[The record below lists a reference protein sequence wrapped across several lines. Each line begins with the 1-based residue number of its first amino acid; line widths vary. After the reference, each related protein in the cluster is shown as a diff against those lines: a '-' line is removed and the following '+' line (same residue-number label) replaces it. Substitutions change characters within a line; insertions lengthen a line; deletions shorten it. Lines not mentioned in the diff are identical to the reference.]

1 MSWNKNIIPIP
12 IGYIVGMR
20 YYEWEGITPIR
31 TVRKV
36 IINKQM
42 FPGYIYKNTDV
53 RSMRYGVTDLEDS
66 SRGWVIEEND
76 IKEPDVASARLYKED
91 EELLRRFI
99 KDTSNIYKKEKPKL
113 VLKKRR

>member
-1 MSWNKNIIPIP
+1 M
-12 IGYIVGMR
+12 G

-76 IKEPDVASARLYKED
+76 IKEPDVRGARLYR
-91 EELLRRFI
+91 EEERLLREFI
-99 KDTSNIYKKEKPKL
+99 KDDSNIYKRVRPKL
-113 VLKKRR
+113 VLRKKK